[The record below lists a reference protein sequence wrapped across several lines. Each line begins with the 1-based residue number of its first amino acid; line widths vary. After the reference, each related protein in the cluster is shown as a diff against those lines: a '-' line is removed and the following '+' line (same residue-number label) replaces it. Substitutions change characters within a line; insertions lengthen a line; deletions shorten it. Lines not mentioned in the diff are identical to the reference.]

1 MIIGGVNYYVMF
13 IGFYYIIFTF
23 VHSLDVTFIVNSR
36 RYAGSHV
43 LTSTL

>member
-23 VHSLDVTFIVNSR
+23 MYSLNFLFFAMFKD
-36 RYAGSHV
+36 YAGSHV
-43 LTSTL
+43 LTSA